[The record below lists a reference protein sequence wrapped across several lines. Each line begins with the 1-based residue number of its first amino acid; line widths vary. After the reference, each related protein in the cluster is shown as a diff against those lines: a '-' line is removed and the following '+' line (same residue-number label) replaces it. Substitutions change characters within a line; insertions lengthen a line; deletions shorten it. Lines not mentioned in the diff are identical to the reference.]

1 MDSFIPRHPGMLL
14 AGIQNPR
21 YFLDRSL
28 RYLRLTAYRN
38 DEPNCPIILYGATI
52 SLFFRL
58 RESVFYDVC
67 HTAIRRQIWYCI
79 K

>member
-1 MDSFIPRHPGMLL
+1 MDSLIPRHPGMLL

-28 RYLRLTAYRN
+28 RLGM
-38 DEPNCPIILYGATI
+38 E
-52 SLFFRL
+52 
-58 RESVFYDVC
+58 
-67 HTAIRRQIWYCI
+67 I